1 MTWETIEIA
10 GKICRTA
17 AADSPVCVL
26 IQPTGEHEQAH
37 LAEEAGQILQHAP
50 CEALLVSFP
59 IADWD
64 QELSPWHARQAFG
77 EESFGSGAGA
87 TLQWIL
93 EKLLPALRSQLHLPE
108 NIPYILGGYS
118 LAGLFSL
125 WAAYQTDVFAAV
137 AACSPSVWMDDWAEY
152 AALHRPRTPH
162 IYLSLGTKE
171 HKTRNP
177 LLRTVKERITEQEE
191 LLRQGGVDTVLEW
204 NAGNHFQENAA
215 RTAKGF
221 LWCIKQVEE
230 C

>member
-1 MTWETIEIA
+1 M
-10 GKICRTA
+10 
-17 AADSPVCVL
+17 
-26 IQPTGEHEQAH
+26 
-37 LAEEAGQILQHAP
+37 
-50 CEALLVSFP
+50 
-59 IADWD
+59 
-64 QELSPWHARQAFG
+64 
-77 EESFGSGAGA
+77 
-87 TLQWIL
+87 QWIL

-125 WAAYQTDVFAAV
+125 WAAYQTDAFAAV
-137 AACSPSVWMDDWAEY
+137 AACSPSVWIDGWAEY
-152 AALHRPRTPH
+152 AALYRPKTPH

-204 NAGNHFQENAA
+204 NTGNHFQENAA
-215 RTAKGF
+215 RSAKGF
-221 LWCIKQVEE
+221 LWCINQVEV

>member
-1 MTWETIEIA
+1 MACKTGIRRRIVWQRCRCNLA
-10 GKICRTA
+10 VDSGKA
-17 AADSPVCVL
+17 AAGTAIS
-26 IQPTGEHEQAH
+26 A
-37 LAEEAGQILQHAP
+37 ASAG
-50 CEALLVSFP
+50 
-59 IADWD
+59 
-64 QELSPWHARQAFG
+64 
-77 EESFGSGAGA
+77 
-87 TLQWIL
+87 
-93 EKLLPALRSQLHLPE
+93 

-125 WAAYQTDVFAAV
+125 WVAYQTDVFAAV
-137 AACSPSVWMDDWAEY
+137 AACSPSVWMDGWAEY
-152 AALHRPRTPH
+152 AALYRPKTPH